1 MSVPLSHRVFWVL
14 VISLSI
20 IVPATILFLHC
31 PDKGVSNEEEDKKL
45 SGKLQ
50 EQPQTQTSRS
60 NHQPGTAV
68 ILEKPAESTKEVPAM
83 QSTLL
88 TIESKE
94 ESLGDLPSSLGAS
107 GPSSSAAI
115 RGISE
120 NIIKDYEAQFA
131 KAGSTLEETKSAFNE
146 AFTNKGN
153 VTHSL
158 MSLIRQADEEEK
170 NWLREALISRFNSDL
185 DPANR
190 RTCLVC
196 ITMFREAARHLLA
209 LALTSDSDRGVQRL
223 AAYAL
228 GQGGSEQ
235 EVEVL
240 LQAVKEDKG
249 VFGRGRDIAMVAVGS
264 LGEIGG
270 EEAVLALN
278 EIWNNEDLSR
288 GCRGQTLSALGM
300 AGDPGSLRLFE
311 DILQGKEEMI
321 RDNAALGLGRLARK
335 IQQNPQVTDKAAE
348 LLRHYVNDKNPRVR
362 RAIVGALG
370 WVGVPDDIHLLKPLL
385 DDDYSTVVSYT
396 EAGERKEEVVY
407 PIREKA
413 KEAIDKINANSLKG
427 SAN

>member
-1 MSVPLSHRVFWVL
+1 MTLPLSPRVFWVL
-14 VISLSI
+14 VFSLSI
-20 IVPATILFLHC
+20 IISGAILYFCC
-31 PDKGVSNEEEDKKL
+31 PDKDVSNPEKERSL

-50 EQPQTQTSRS
+50 EQPQVQTSHS
-60 NHQPGTAV
+60 NTQPGTEV
-68 ILEKPAESTKEVPAM
+68 IPEKPADSFKEVSGM
-83 QSTLL
+83 QPNLA

-94 ESLGDLPSSLGAS
+94 ESLGDITSSI
-107 GPSSSAAI
+107 GPSYPLTNAANM
-115 RGISE
+115 GVSE

-131 KAGSTLEETKSAFNE
+131 KAGRTLEETKSAFNE

-170 NWLREALISRFNSDL
+170 NWLRGALISRFNSDL

-235 EVEVL
+235 EVEAL
-240 LQAVKEDKG
+240 LQAVKKDKG
-249 VFGRGRDIAMVAVGS
+249 VFGQGRDIARIAISS

-270 EEAVLALN
+270 EEAILALN

-288 GCRGQTLSALGM
+288 GCREQTLSALGM

-311 DILQGKEEMI
+311 DIIRGKEEMM
-321 RDNAALGLGRLARK
+321 RDTAALGLGRLARK
-335 IQQNPQVTDKAAE
+335 IQKYPQVADKAIT
-348 LLRHYVNDKNPRVR
+348 LLRSYINDDNAKVR
-362 RAIVGALG
+362 RNVVYALG
-370 WVGVPDDIHLLKPLL
+370 WVGVADDIHLLKPFL
-385 DDDYSTVVSYT
+385 DDNYSSVVSYT
-396 EAGERKEEVVY
+396 EAGERKKKVVY
-407 PIREKA
+407 PIRERA
-413 KEAIDKINANSLKG
+413 KSAIDRINARLMKKSVN
-427 SAN
+427 